1 VTSPIAAGNSDS
13 ALPRRGQHDA
23 CFSASSQKADPI
35 RLAAK
40 DLESADIDPHLMRCV
55 LLAQWRFRSPPM
67 MAFRLVEPHARAV
80 PKQFY
85 FLL

>member
-1 VTSPIAAGNSDS
+1 LLFGIVAKGRSNPGW
-13 ALPRRGQHDA
+13 R
-23 CFSASSQKADPI
+23 
-35 RLAAK
+35 AK